1 MSHPDQPPPN
11 QVNQSQQSGGLNLG
25 AYNRFQRLE
34 IGDVIAGDK
43 IVVQT
48 LQLIVYT
55 GPDKPVDPVARQ
67 ALERAYRSEV
77 AARYAVW
84 RRRYATL
91 PMQARVSP
99 DADDAKMIVLERE
112 DLVFHTTLRKHYQT
126 SPEVQPDV
134 SAPADSTL
142 SIETFTDLREVLRR
156 FQDIILLAPP
166 GGGKTT
172 ALMRLALDL
181 AEEGLQSDSDPSLPL
196 PIFARL
202 GGLRRGESL
211 ESLLQR
217 ELVNASLTIFRKG
230 IKHVQLPAHRQLAAL
245 LPDLFTNGR
254 VVLLWD
260 GLNET
265 PTDLFRPTVTAI
277 HELASKFLPT
287 IHGSNTSITTC
298 RVEDFTVLLDE
309 QEAAAPPL
317 QQVTLGELDSS
328 TTEALI
334 VSQLGVETGQRMLIA
349 LAQPQHQAL
358 RSLVRTPLLLKMLC
372 EVYAFEQKLPTN
384 RGKLLEAFVQTR
396 WEWESQRQPE
406 RWIARTRQEKVF
418 ARLAFAMTEG
428 YGRGTSVDWK
438 WARRIIGQVDDT
450 IEPEQ
455 FQQLAQAADILE
467 GLDNGQTV
475 RFSHQL
481 LQEYFAALA
490 LEAELAFLKQP
501 HLQQT
506 LRWKQQ
512 QSAWQ
517 KKLSQYIAVGRR
529 TGWEET
535 LFLLAG
541 LREDAVYLKE
551 LTAQM
556 TRRPLETAQLLSGD
570 QQATFLHD
578 EIRQAALKQLAI
590 PDISTEQRLDAGR
603 ALGLL
608 GDARFPVTTDEW
620 QTSMAQRGTAL
631 TDQGEHYWRYVPSGA
646 YAIGG
651 WDKDEPVTEHTLAPF
666 WIARLPISV
675 AQFARFVAEGYQNN
689 EFWTPNGLQW
699 RGKRTAPDTWYNS
712 RYSQAN
718 HPVVNITWYEA
729 TAFSNWLT
737 RQFAESLP
745 VNHVLRLPTEAEW
758 EVAAAYAGPGA
769 RRTYPWGEA
778 EPTPAH
784 AVYDA
789 WGLEAAAPVGLCPH
803 GMAACGALDMA
814 GNVWEWTS
822 SRYKMYPTA
831 AHTYAKDFTQD
842 NFDVPWRGG
851 NFWLGSTFVRCGAR
865 YWFRP
870 YLRFIN
876 LGIRVVLAPLLAQMS

>member
-1 MSHPDQPPPN
+1 MSQPDPQPTN

-34 IGDVIAGDK
+34 IGDVIVGDK

-55 GPDKPVDPVARQ
+55 GPDKPVDPIARQ

-230 IKHVQLPAHRQLAAL
+230 IKHVQLRAHRQLAAL

-277 HELASKFLPT
+277 HELAAKFVPT
-287 IHGSNTSITTC
+287 IHGSNTSVTTC
-298 RVEDFTVLLDE
+298 RSEDFTALLDN
-309 QEAAAPPL
+309 QEAVVPPM
-317 QQVTLGELDSS
+317 QQITLGELDSS

-631 TDQGEHYWRYVPSGA
+631 TDQGEHYWRYVPSNA

-666 WIARLPISV
+666 WIARLPITA
-675 AQFARFVAEGYQNN
+675 AQFARFVAEGYRNN
-689 EFWTPNGLQW
+689 EFWTSNGLEW
-699 RGKRTAPDTWYNS
+699 RGERIEPGRRIDLA
-712 RYSQAN
+712 YSAAN
-718 HPVVNITWYEA
+718 RPVVNITWYEA
-729 TAFSNWLT
+729 MAFCAWLS
-737 RQFAESLP
+737 AELADHLP
-745 VNHVLRLPTEAEW
+745 PGCILRLPTEAEW
-758 EVAAAYAGPGA
+758 EAAAAYAGPGA
-769 RRTYPWGEA
+769 RRTYPWGEI
-778 EPTPAH
+778 EPTPEH

-789 WGLEAAAPVGLCPH
+789 WKLDDPAPVGLCPA
-803 GMAACGALDMA
+803 GAAACGALDMC
-814 GNVWEWTS
+814 GNVSEWTG
-822 SRYKMYPTA
+822 SRYNPYPTA
-831 AHTYAKDFTQD
+831 AHTYAKDFTR
-842 NFDVPWRGG
+842 NEFDVPWRGG
-851 NFWLGSTFVRCGAR
+851 SFRWSNAYVRCR
-865 YWFRP
+865 TRDWNHPYYWFK
-870 YLRFIN
+870 F
-876 LGIRVVLAPLLAQMS
+876 LGIRVVLASLIEQMY

>member
-1 MSHPDQPPPN
+1 MSHPNQPPSN
-11 QVNQSQQSGGLNLG
+11 QVNQSQQSGGLSLG

-91 PMQARVSP
+91 PLQAHVSSEAA
-99 DADDAKMIVLERE
+99 DANMIVLERE

-126 SPEVQPDV
+126 PPEIQPDV
-134 SAPADSTL
+134 SAPDDSPL
-142 SIETFTDLREVLRR
+142 SIETFTDLREVLQR
-156 FQDIILLAPP
+156 FQDIVLLAPP

-181 AEEGLQSDSDPSLPL
+181 AEEGLQPGSDPSLPL

-217 ELVNASLTIFRKG
+217 ELANASLTIFRKG
-230 IKHVQLPAHRQLAAL
+230 IKYVQLPAHRQLAAL
-245 LPDLFTNGR
+245 LPELFTNGR

-265 PTDLFRPTVTAI
+265 PADLFRPTVTAI
-277 HELASKFLPT
+277 HDLAATFTPT
-287 IHGSNTSITTC
+287 IHGSNTSVTTC
-298 RVEDFTVLLDE
+298 RIEDFTALLDE
-309 QEAAAPPL
+309 QESAAPPPL
-317 QQVTLGELDSS
+317 QQVLLGELDSS

-334 VSQLGVETGQRMLIA
+334 VSQLGVEAGQRMLIA

-396 WEWESQRQPE
+396 WEWESQRQSD
-406 RWIARTRQEKVF
+406 RWIARTRQEKVL

-438 WARRIIGQVDDT
+438 WARRTISQVDDT

-455 FQQLAQAADILE
+455 FQQLAQAADMLE
-467 GLDNGQTV
+467 VLDSGQTV

-501 HLQQT
+501 HLQYT
-506 LRWKQQ
+506 RRWKQQ
-512 QSAWQ
+512 QSSWQ
-517 KKLSQYIAVGRR
+517 KKLTRYIAVGRR

-541 LREDAVYLKE
+541 LREDAVYISE
-551 LTAQM
+551 LTAQL
-556 TRRPLETAQLLSGD
+556 TSRPLEAAQILSGD
-570 QQATFLHD
+570 EQATFLHD
-578 EIRQAALKQLAI
+578 EIRQAALKLLAT
-590 PDISTEQRLDAGR
+590 PDVSTEQRLDAGR

-608 GDARFPVTTDEW
+608 GDPRIPVHDAEW
-620 QTSMAQRGTAL
+620 QRSITERGATL
-631 TDQGEHYWRYVPSGA
+631 TDQGEHYWRYVPGGA
-646 YAIGG
+646 YQIGG
-651 WDKDEPVTEHTLAPF
+651 WEANKPAAEHTLAPF
-666 WIARLPISV
+666 WIARLPITV
-675 AQFARFVAEGYQNN
+675 AQFARFVQEGYLNDAH
-689 EFWTPNGLQW
+689 WTPNGLQW
-699 RGKRTAPDTWYNS
+699 RGERTRPDAWNNP

-718 HPVVNITWYEA
+718 QPVVGVTWYDV
-729 TAFSNWLT
+729 TAFCAWLS
-737 RQFAESLP
+737 AELQADLP
-745 VNHVLRLPTEAEW
+745 AGCVLRLPTEAEW
-758 EVAAAYAGPGA
+758 EASAAYAGPGE
-769 RRTYPWGEA
+769 RRIYPWGEA
-778 EPTPAH
+778 APTPAH

-789 WGLEAAAPVGLCPH
+789 WSLDAPAPVGLCPH
-803 GMAACGALDMA
+803 GMAACGALDLA
-814 GNVWEWTS
+814 GNVWEWTAGD
-822 SRYKMYPTA
+822 YTLYPEG
-831 AHTYAKDFTQD
+831 AHTLRDDFVED
-842 NFDVPWRGG
+842 AG
-851 NFWLGSTFVRCGAR
+851 CMAR
-865 YWFRP
+865 RAARRQ
-870 YLRFIN
+870 LQGR
-876 LGIRVVLAPLLAQMS
+876 